1 MFPHDKICN
10 FAESQLDW
18 SSVFCIIEGIA
29 QGLHYLHEQR
39 IVHLDVKPANILL
52 DFDMNPKLIDFDLA
66 ILLDDNDE
74 VTCGSVGGTM

>member
-1 MFPHDKICN
+1 MN
-10 FAESQLDW
+10 
-18 SSVFCIIEGIA
+18 
-29 QGLHYLHEQR
+29 
-39 IVHLDVKPANILL
+39 VKPANILL

>member
-52 DFDMNPKLIDFDLA
+52 DSDMNPKLTDFGIARTLKQPMVE
-66 ILLDDNDE
+66 DE
-74 VTCGSVGGTM
+74 NIAGTV